1 MKPRCAP
8 SPMRLRR
15 GFTLV
20 EIMVVVVIL
29 GLLIAIAVPTYRRFQ
44 RKSQNTTF
52 VNNLRLFTQAFET
65 YAMKYGT
72 WPLTSDPTDP
82 TKIIP
87 VDAAGHSMS
96 GEFRDSDWKA
106 GALGGQWKWNFV
118 GGGGH
123 PKAYISIVGV
133 NVDVSQMDEIA
144 VIVNTGTTGT
154 PSFQKTADPPLTYS
168 YTVQY

>member
-65 YAMKYGT
+65 YAMKYGS
-72 WPLTSDPTDP
+72 WPPDT
-82 TKIIP
+82 
-87 VDAAGHSMS
+87 AAGLVPEVDSTHTMH
-96 GEFRDSDWKA
+96 GEFRDGDWLA
-106 GALGGQWKWNFV
+106 GALGGQWKWNLAS
-118 GGGGH
+118 GSNTH
-123 PKAYISIVGV
+123 PKASISIVGV
-133 NVDVSQMDEIA
+133 NVDEAQMKDIDA
-144 VIVNTGTTGT
+144 MLDNNDLDSGLFKKGGVAGTYT
-154 PSFQKTADPPLTYS
+154 
-168 YTVQY
+168 YTVQN